1 MYFGGK
7 DGTKLYF
14 GKPVLYENENAANQ
28 DAANA
33 GSSSRYM
40 FPNEARLR
48 I

>member
-28 DAANA
+28 DAN
-33 GSSSRYM
+33 R
-40 FPNEARLR
+40 E
-48 I
+48 